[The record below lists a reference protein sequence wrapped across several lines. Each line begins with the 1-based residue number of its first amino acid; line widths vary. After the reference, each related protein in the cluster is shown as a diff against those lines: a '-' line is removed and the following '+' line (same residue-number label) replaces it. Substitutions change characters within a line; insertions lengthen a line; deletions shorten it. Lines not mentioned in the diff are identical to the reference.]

1 LHLFAAENKEI
12 VLFESYKKKGM
23 HPIGSLVLVVLSI
36 FPTHADP
43 AGHRDSPLTFERLLT
58 ESGVELA
65 VPDGFAAVEV
75 RPNERF
81 IYDRADASPDGAL
94 EVRYAVRPLGRMRV
108 DYEDPHS
115 AAPDPNHIFPLMFQ
129 SMVSRLSG
137 GRHSPTRE
145 YPPQQARE
153 KFNADWAAAA
163 VFDTDAG
170 FATDHRQALV
180 VAMHKNALA
189 DAYVIFLFDD
199 YEPVKQRIND
209 QLSALRFLP

>member
-1 LHLFAAENKEI
+1 M
-12 VLFESYKKKGM
+12 FESHGKKRGM
-23 HPIGSLVLVVLSI
+23 RHVGSLVLIVLSI
-36 FPTHADP
+36 FPTYADL
-43 AGHRDSPLTFERLLT
+43 AEHRGVPLTFERLLT
-58 ESGVELA
+58 ESGMELA
-65 VPDGFAAVEV
+65 VPNGFASVEV
-75 RPNERF
+75 RPNGRF
-81 IYDRADASPDGAL
+81 IYDRAYASPDRAL

-129 SMVSRLSG
+129 SVVGRLSD

-145 YPPQQARE
+145 YPPEQARE

-170 FATDHRQALV
+170 FATDYRQALV
-180 VAMHKNALA
+180 IAMHKNALA

-199 YEPVKQRIND
+199 YEPVKRRIND
-209 QLSALRFLP
+209 NLSSLRFLP